1 MSQGLLEEGSEAPV
15 FAAETSTGERVSLDL
30 RTARMVLASAAAAK
44 NGPPGT
50 YITFSS
56 IAVARIFS
64 RNAAES
70 WSGRENA
77 LETVIGLTPTR
88 SATVFSV
95 TLATHR
101 A

>member
-1 MSQGLLEEGSEAPV
+1 
-15 FAAETSTGERVSLDL
+15 
-30 RTARMVLASAAAAK
+30 
-44 NGPPGT
+44 
-50 YITFSS
+50 
-56 IAVARIFS
+56 VARIFS

-77 LETVIGLTPTR
+77 FETVIGLTPTR

-95 TLATHR
+95 TLATSR

>member
-1 MSQGLLEEGSEAPV
+1 MPTVPVAPRARVRAAGSGPAYP
-15 FAAETSTGERVSLDL
+15 S
-30 RTARMVLASAAAAK
+30 SA
-44 NGPPGT
+44 
-50 YITFSS
+50 
-56 IAVARIFS
+56 AVARIFS

-88 SATVFSV
+88 SATVLSV
-95 TLATHR
+95 TLATRR